1 MKQIALFALCAF
13 AGCAAPTAVPVSLG
27 AEEIRLA
34 PTDARIEPSG
44 FATIVDAPPAKIS
57 KMPVALAPKSD
68 PASRAEALRRIAA
81 LQVLMPEFERLR
93 IRLAAAERGNY
104 TDARIVHDPDWAYI
118 LYFKHDP
125 AGTLAKYTHNPR
137 FKAAP
142 GRYTKQDLDTLIA
155 PWAKRFSETGIVG
168 GYGSDATYGTADFS
182 MAVTE
187 EEYRAIAAQK
197 HWGPVPAPIKLEFSQ
212 SLAFPAVDARVAPL
226 LRHFASE
233 RRATVI
239 QLEAGASGRIFLRD
253 GCLRTGRTGATG
265 PSALTMFHKETGIGL
280 DAQGYLALID
290 RATGKPTGRI
300 GEMFFWASPNDAR
313 EDMSEVIALHAACGA
328 GPVVNVGN
336 PESKFAFDAR
346 YRGN

>member
-104 TDARIVHDPDWAYI
+104 TDARIVHDPDWAYV
-118 LYFKHDP
+118 LYFKHEP
-125 AGTLAKYTHNPR
+125 AATLAKYTLNPR
-137 FKAAP
+137 FRAAL
-142 GRYTKQDLDTLIA
+142 GRYTRQDLDTLIA
-155 PWAKRFSETGIVG
+155 PWAKRFSEAGIVG
-168 GYGSDATYGTADFS
+168 GYGSDATYGTANFS
-182 MAVTE
+182 MSVTK

-197 HWGPVPAPIKLEFSQ
+197 RWGPVPAPIKLDFSQ
-212 SLAFPAVDARVAPL
+212 SLAFPAVDGRIAPL

-253 GCLRTGRTGATG
+253 GCLRMGRIGTAE
-265 PSALTMFHKETGIGL
+265 PSSLAMFHKETGIGL

-290 RATGKPTGRI
+290 RTTGRPTGRV
-300 GEMFFWASPNDAR
+300 GEMFSWGAPNGAR
-313 EDMSEVIALHAACGA
+313 EEMPEVIALHVACGP
-328 GPVVNVGN
+328 GGVINVGN
-336 PESKFAFDAR
+336 PESKFAFDR
-346 YRGN
+346 KYRHN